1 MFVGDIKMAK
11 RKRIGK
17 CYSREDYIHC
27 EVEGAVINIREGLH
41 DMTGRKV
48 TSVEIIPDDHYA
60 GERIW
65 KTIPH
70 VRNVRLVQLK
80 KKGSF

>member
-1 MFVGDIKMAK
+1 MVK
-11 RKRIGK
+11 RTRKGK

-41 DMTGRKV
+41 DVTGRKV
-48 TSVEIIPDDHYA
+48 TSVELIPDDHYA

-65 KTIPH
+65 RLKP
-70 VRNVRLVQLK
+70 NVRHIRIVQLK
-80 KKGSF
+80 KRG

>member
-1 MFVGDIKMAK
+1 MAK
-11 RKRIGK
+11 RKRLGK
-17 CYSREDYIHC
+17 CYDGGDYLHC

-41 DMTGRKV
+41 DVAGRKV

-65 KTIPH
+65 KTIPR
-70 VRNVRLVQLK
+70 VRNIRIVQLK
-80 KKGSF
+80 KRGHFT

>member
-1 MFVGDIKMAK
+1 MAK
-11 RKRIGK
+11 RKRQGK

-41 DMTGRKV
+41 DATGRNV
-48 TSVEIIPDDHYA
+48 TAVEMIPDDHYA

-65 KTIPH
+65 RLKPN
-70 VRNVRLVQLK
+70 VRNIRIVQLK
-80 KKGSF
+80 KRHD